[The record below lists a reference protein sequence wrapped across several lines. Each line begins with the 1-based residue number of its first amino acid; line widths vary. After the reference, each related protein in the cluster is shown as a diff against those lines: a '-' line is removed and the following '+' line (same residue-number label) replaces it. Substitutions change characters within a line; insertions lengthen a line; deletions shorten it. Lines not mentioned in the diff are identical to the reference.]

1 MGKKGRRGRSRK
13 TQARSRSAAPVALD
27 QSPATLPSAVQVDP
41 IVAMPP
47 VESAGAP
54 CPPPGE
60 PSNTDPAEATPAP
73 VVVDPRPDAESVEPT
88 RHAAESASES
98 ASSQAPP
105 ETEPEPS
112 VPPAGD
118 LDARFFE
125 EAPSEAWLAHELE
138 LRDPHFLRKMT
149 AGVARRRAHLAR
161 YVLGVVG
168 VAVALCLAALV
179 KSAVPA
185 SDDSQVRP
193 AAQMAMPAGQ
203 PEPPAPAAAPA
214 EPAGSEDGIDGGG

>member
-13 TQARSRSAAPVALD
+13 TQARSKSAAPVALD
-27 QSPATLPSAVQVDP
+27 ESPATLPSAVQVAP
-41 IVAMPP
+41 IAAKPP

-60 PSNTDPAEATPAP
+60 PSNTELAEATPAP
-73 VVVDPRPDAESVEPT
+73 VVVDASPHAESAGPT
-88 RHAAESASES
+88 RHAAESAP
-98 ASSQAPP
+98 SQAPP
-105 ETEPEPS
+105 ETEAEPS